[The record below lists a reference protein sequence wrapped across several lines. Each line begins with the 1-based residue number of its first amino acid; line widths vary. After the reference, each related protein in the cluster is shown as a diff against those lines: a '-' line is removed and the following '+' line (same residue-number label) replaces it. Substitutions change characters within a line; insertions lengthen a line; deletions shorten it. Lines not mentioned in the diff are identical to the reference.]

1 MFEYLHEAAVDRGLF
16 PFRSQAFIIDLLA
29 DGGDRLRQETLTT
42 VVMHAGLPY
51 AAR

>member
-1 MFEYLHEAAVDRGLF
+1 LICFAN
-16 PFRSQAFIIDLLA
+16 
-29 DGGDRLRQETLTT
+29 GGDRLRQEILTA